1 MARARGYR
9 PAAPFGVAMKLLVPT
24 VENVRGA
31 RVHSY
36 PDPSDVDSVFFG
48 SFRTFG
54 GTERMANEIYT
65 VEDTATVDTWFDPS
79 FAADCRVYVCATGK
93 TYEIIGTPENIDM
106 RNQYCSFKVRAIG
119 ARPNG

>member
-1 MARARGYR
+1 MARAGGYR
-9 PAAPFGVAMKLLVPT
+9 PSVPFSVAMKLLAPT

-31 RVHSY
+31 RVKTY
-36 PDPSDVDSVFFG
+36 PDPSDVQAVFFG

-65 VEDTATVDTWFDPS
+65 IEDTATIDTWFDPS
-79 FAADCRVYVCATGK
+79 ITADCRVYVCATGK

-119 ARPNG
+119 GGA